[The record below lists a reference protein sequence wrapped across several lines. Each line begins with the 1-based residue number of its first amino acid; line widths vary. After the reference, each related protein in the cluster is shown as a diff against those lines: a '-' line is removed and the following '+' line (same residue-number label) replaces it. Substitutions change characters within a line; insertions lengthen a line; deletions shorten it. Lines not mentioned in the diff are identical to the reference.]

1 MSTSITSKSS
11 GLTEVLA
18 ISLASSRLTAS
29 TVTSATTIP
38 VPTIFNLYEFVF
50 ITSNVHGLLLNNKL

>member
-1 MSTSITSKSS
+1 MSKSITSKSS

-18 ISLASSRLTAS
+18 ISVASSKLTAS

-38 VPTIFNLYEFVF
+38 VPTTFSLYEFVVSLPVF
-50 ITSNVHGLLLNNKL
+50 RNCY